1 MNLESTLT
9 EIRQTLKDSI
19 DERILFSEKKYF
31 KEEIK
36 IYGVSIAM
44 TTKIGKLFFESIKD
58 YPKQDIFE
66 LCEEL
71 WKSGYSEEAYIACNF
86 SYYVSKQYE
95 PSDFIIFE
103 RWVNNYVTNWAT
115 CDTLCNHTVGRFVEM
130 YPDFITELKR
140 WSKSTNRWMKRA
152 SSVSLIIPARKGLFL
167 NEIFEIADVL
177 LDDTDDLV
185 QKGYGWMLKATSEAY
200 RDKVYHYV
208 ISKKTIMPRTALRY
222 AIEKMPAEMKI
233 EAMKK

>member
-1 MNLESTLT
+1 MNLESTLI
-9 EIRQTLKDSI
+9 EIRKTLKNSI

-44 TTKIGKLFFESIKD
+44 VTKIGNFFFESIKD
-58 YPKQDIFE
+58 NPKQDIFE

-95 PSDFIIFE
+95 PSDFVIFE
-103 RWVNNYVTNWAT
+103 CWVNNYVTNWAT
-115 CDTLCNHTVGRFVEM
+115 CDTLCNHTVGTFVEM
-130 YPDFITELKR
+130 YPDYITELKR
-140 WSKSTNRWMKRA
+140 WSKSKNRWMKRA

-177 LDDTDDLV
+177 LVDTDDLV
-185 QKGYGWMLKATSEAY
+185 QKGYGWMLKATSEVY